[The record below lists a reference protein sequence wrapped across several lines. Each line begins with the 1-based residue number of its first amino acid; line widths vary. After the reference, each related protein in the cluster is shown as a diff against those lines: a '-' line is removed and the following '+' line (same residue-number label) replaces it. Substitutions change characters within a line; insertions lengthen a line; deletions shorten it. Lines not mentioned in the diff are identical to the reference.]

1 MRLRSYLPVL
11 LLMIAIRISFA
22 EVRSVRVCVR
32 DGGGRAVAGAK
43 LAYGSGTIST
53 RGDGCAV
60 VSVPGGAVGRLVV
73 EREGFGVVRTDL
85 ASGSEMTV
93 VLAPA
98 GLAERV
104 EVTAARTPLALDAS
118 ASSVRTLSGREL
130 EEAPGFLLDDRL
142 RQVAGFQLFRR
153 TGSWVANPTTEG
165 TSLRGLGST
174 APSRTLVLSDQ
185 VPMNDA
191 FGGWI
196 HWNEIPQM
204 AVRSVELVRGG
215 ASDLYGSSAIGG
227 VIEVLPVVPQVR
239 SMALDLAGATKDTFS
254 LNGLATE
261 AVGRWA
267 GLAAASVFNTNG
279 YILTAPAFRGVV
291 DTASNVHSES
301 GRVEVRRRIGED
313 GDVFLRGNLLN
324 EARGNGT
331 PVQRNGT
338 RIWRYGTGAD
348 WTAGNAGR
356 FFVRGYGEDE
366 GYRQSFSS
374 IGPKR
379 STEQLTRLQKTPS
392 QQLGGAAQWART
404 IGAVTLVAGADVL
417 DTRGNDAE
425 TPVVRGAAQTTVSV
439 SARQRDTGGYGEV
452 LWQPVPAGR
461 LVGGWSAALS
471 GRVDRF
477 RSFDARQAGGPAKA
491 LPEIGET
498 VFSPRLGLVKQVGG
512 GVSLTGSVFRA
523 FRGPTLYELYR
534 TGQVGQQTTL
544 ANSSLRSERA
554 TGFELGG
561 LLSAGRAGAVRASY
575 FWTEVNRPVASVLVS
590 STATT
595 TLLQRQNL
603 GQLKSRGINAEW
615 ELAAVPGVRWVG
627 VTGGYQ
633 FAVSTVTRFQPDRT
647 LVGKWTA
654 QVPRNLA
661 TLQVRFHR
669 DGLGVLAFDVRTS
682 GRQYDDSAN
691 TFELHSYTQMGA
703 YAEHG
708 FGERWMVYASAQNLF
723 DRAIE
728 AGRTPVLTLGTPRT
742 VLAGLRFGR

>member
-1 MRLRSYLPVL
+1 
-11 LLMIAIRISFA
+11 MIAIRFSLA
-22 EVRSVRVCVR
+22 EVRPVRVCVR

-43 LAYGSGTIST
+43 LTSGDQGVRAILTG
-53 RGDGCAV
+53 GDGCAV
-60 VSVPGGAVGRLVV
+60 VSVADGAVGRWLVI
-73 EREGFGVVRTDL
+73 EREGFGTVAADL
-85 ASGSEMTV
+85 ASGPERTV
-93 VLAPA
+93 VLQPA
-98 GLAERV
+98 GVAERV
-104 EVTAARTPLALDAS
+104 EVTAARTPLALDAT
-118 ASSVRTLSGREL
+118 ASSVRTLSARDL

-185 VPMNDA
+185 VPLNDA

-227 VIEVLPVVPQVR
+227 VIDVMPVVPQVR
-239 SMALDLAGATKDTFS
+239 GVAFDLAGATKDTFS

-261 AVGRWA
+261 ARGRWA

-279 YILTAPAFRGVV
+279 YLLTAPAFRGLV

-301 GRVEVRRRIGED
+301 GRVEVRRRVGED

-338 RIWRYGTGAD
+338 RIWRYQAGAD

-356 FFVRGYGEDE
+356 IFVRGYGEDE

-392 QQLGGAAQWART
+392 QQLGGAAQWAREVR
-404 IGAVTLVAGADVL
+404 AVTLVAGADVL

-425 TPVVRGAAQTTVSV
+425 TPVVRGAAQTTVAV

-452 LWQPVPAGR
+452 LWQPVAAGK
-461 LVGGWSAALS
+461 LAGGWSAALS

-498 VFSPRLGLVKQVGG
+498 VFSPRLGLVKQVGR

-534 TGQVGQQTTL
+534 TGQVGQRTTL

-561 LLSAGRAGAVRASY
+561 LLSAGRAGAMRASY
-575 FWTEVNRPVASVLVS
+575 FWTEVNRPVASVFVS

-595 TLLQRQNL
+595 TLLQRANL

-615 ELAAVPGVRWVG
+615 ELRAIPGLGRWVG

-633 FAVSTVTRFQPDRT
+633 FAVSTVTRFQSDRT
-647 LVGKWTA
+647 LEGKWTA

-661 TLQVRFHR
+661 TMQVRFQR
-669 DGLGVLAFDVRTS
+669 EGLGVLGLDVRTS

-708 FGERWMVYASAQNLF
+708 FGERWVVYASAQNLF
-723 DRAIE
+723 DRGIE

-742 VLAGLRFGR
+742 VLAGVRFRR